1 MSFSQKVKQI
11 NNSKIKNSLAMFK
24 TAHFRYLRREGI
36 KLEYYQEL
44 VNFKAKVGAAKYD
57 FVKIYKISAL

>member
-1 MSFSQKVKQI
+1 
-11 NNSKIKNSLAMFK
+11 MFK
-24 TAHFRYLRREGI
+24 TAHFRYLKREGI